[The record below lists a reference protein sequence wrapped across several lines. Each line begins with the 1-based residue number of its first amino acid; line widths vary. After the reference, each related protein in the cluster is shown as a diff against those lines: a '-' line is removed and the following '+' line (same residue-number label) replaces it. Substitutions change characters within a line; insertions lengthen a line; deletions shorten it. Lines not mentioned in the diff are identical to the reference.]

1 MITDGRV
8 LLLAGEETLL
18 AQLPPGRWIGGT
30 AAQFLTPQGS
40 VPARGLLLF
49 TDITSLALHTEQRH
63 LDAASLHRIAR
74 HYPQNGFAVLIV
86 PGFSALLLR
95 LTSEILDYQGVYDMP
110 LTGWVSAVDL
120 AEIGQRTPKTF
131 AGTPH
136 ARDDCAAVMY
146 VTLPETAF
154 AQLRIVNLFTPGSGP
169 EIRVPAHGFHIS
181 GDCLIDGE
189 PQNLARYMETQN
201 IDPSLPLIADQEGA
215 MLNVSIL
222 RNDAQSGTVSVFAPV
237 SPALTY
243 RFAETILDYQ
253 EEFVRA
259 ASDLGPAEE
268 MVFSSLGVLNLQYA
282 ALAERHGLSLSAP
295 VSFGEIAYTVL
306 NQTLTCLSINQFGG
320 MEEFN
325 E

>member
-8 LLLAGEETLL
+8 LLLAGEEELL

-30 AAQFLTPQGS
+30 TAQFLTPQGS
-40 VPARGLLLF
+40 VPARGLLMF

-63 LDAASLHRIAR
+63 LDAASLHRIAQ

-86 PGFSALLLR
+86 PGFSAILLR
-95 LTSEILDYQGVYDMP
+95 LASEILDYQGIYDMP

-120 AEIGQRTPKTF
+120 DEIGQRTPKTF
-131 AGTPH
+131 AGTPY
-136 ARDDCAAVMY
+136 ARDDRAAVMY

-154 AQLRIVNLFTPGSGP
+154 AELHVVNLFAPGDGP
-169 EIRVPAHGFHIS
+169 EIRVPAQGFHIS
-181 GDCLIDGE
+181 GDCLIDGH
-189 PQNLARYMETQN
+189 PHNLARYMEAQN

-215 MLNVSIL
+215 LLNVSIL
-222 RNDAQSGTVSVFAPV
+222 KNDPLDGTVSVFAPV
-237 SPALTY
+237 NPSLTY
-243 RFAETILDYQ
+243 RFAEAVLDYQ
-253 EEFVRA
+253 EEFIHA
-259 ASDLGPAEE
+259 AAELGPVEE
-268 MVFSSLGVLNLQYA
+268 MVFFSVGVLNLQYA
-282 ALAERHGLSLSAP
+282 ALAEKHGLSLSAP